1 MFRAEVGNLFDPDG
15 EGVTVILIPPG
26 FQYPKPRIVFGAT
39 AESGTNA
46 TGYNF
51 PSMACGAPAGG
62 RKVLV
67 VLLGRVDGV
76 SACSINS
83 VAAAKI
89 AGFKQGVSLLE
100 IYGLEVPSGTTC
112 TVDLAFSA
120 TAVRAAVA
128 TYALYNASLVP
139 ISTPIQTGNGSGT
152 SVSGNIAVKAG
163 SAIIAGT
170 ARNAFGGLSWTGLTE
185 DSDVNVESGQDSFG
199 TASGTSTT
207 DNASLAITATGSS
220 GDDNAL
226 VAVAFGG

>member
-1 MFRAEVGNLFDPDG
+1 MFREKVGDLFDTDR
-15 EGVTVILIPPG
+15 EGVAVILLPPG
-26 FQYPKPRIVFGAT
+26 FQYPKPRVVFGAA

-51 PSMACGAPAGG
+51 TSLACGNPAGG
-62 RKVLV
+62 RKIIVIT
-67 VLLGRVDGV
+67 LGRTPTV
-76 SACSINS
+76 SACSINGS
-83 VAAAKI
+83 AAAKI
-89 AGFKQGVSLLE
+89 AGFQQGASLLE
-100 IYGLEVPSGTTC
+100 IYGLEVPTGTTC
-112 TVDLAFSA
+112 TVDLAFNA
-120 TAVRAAVA
+120 TAARAAVA

-170 ARNAFGGLSWTGLTE
+170 ARNAFGALSWTGLTE

-199 TASGTSTT
+199 TASGASTT
-207 DNASLAITATGSS
+207 DNASLGITATGSS